1 MSGSVFGVKY
11 TTLSFVNAVP
21 LPSPGHAP
29 GGRRD
34 PHEGNEGL
42 HSLFLSHGSWSRL
55 PCLIPFGFSF
65 LPFSPQPPTR
75 PPSGGVEQDEPA
87 HSYSHHHDLLRRHRS
102 RHHLCLLLDAA
113 WPVPLHPDLAG
124 GRGGLAD
131 PPMTA
136 LDLSP
141 LNGNVARRRRPATTR
156 CREDDDGARR
166 GGRRQKRE
174 GESAVSHPLLA
185 LRARLRSMKERGEAW
200 SYAPSPT
207 ARRSAPAP
215 ML

>member
-124 GRGGLAD
+124 GRGGFGRSAYD
-131 PPMTA
+131 GVGSFAPERQ
-136 LDLSP
+136 
-141 LNGNVARRRRPATTR
+141 RREA
-156 CREDDDGARR
+156 EEAGDDAMQ
-166 GGRRQKRE
+166 GGR
-174 GESAVSHPLLA
+174 
-185 LRARLRSMKERGEAW
+185 
-200 SYAPSPT
+200 
-207 ARRSAPAP
+207 
-215 ML
+215 